1 MSAPIQSVISRLLS
15 SSNLTPRHLR
25 KFAIPLDRLVAPE
38 AAHERRK
45 PSRGAPHVAPPPEY
59 HGKAALAHA
68 VARAPGTLA
77 ANVYILSEVRRCLG
91 EGFRPQ
97 SVLDFGA
104 GVGIGTMAA
113 ARVFNED
120 PFEKVGAYLRK
131 LGTDGDGGEED
142 REGSM
147 HVGQSFIREAV
158 LVDHSSAMREMA
170 GEVLSADGLIGG
182 RLRLSHCESLRDAP
196 RSEGGYDVVVASY
209 SLNEVVREAM
219 VDPAKT
225 GETSETGEVG
235 EQVAR
240 DDRVRIAEKRLRR
253 KVKELWARTSEGGV
267 LVVVEDGTAA
277 GFETI
282 VFARDVV
289 LKLAERANE
298 GAEKGN
304 EEDAEQKTESS
315 SGACV
320 IAPCMH
326 SKACPLDGSIT
337 PHRVCRFQQRFNRP
351 LFLRRYRP
359 LHTGYEDEY
368 FSYIVIQKTSRQNRE
383 GGGPDEVEGSD
394 PWGRLVREPL
404 MKGKHVVMDAC
415 TIEGKLERR
424 TFSKKTAPPGQYSR
438 ARRSKWGDIWPIK
451 PTSKPQPVNF

>member
-1 MSAPIQSVISRLLS
+1 M
-15 SSNLTPRHLR
+15 
-25 KFAIPLDRLVAPE
+25 PLDRLVAPE

-45 PSRGAPHVAPPPEY
+45 PLRGAPHVAPVPEY
-59 HGKAALAHA
+59 DDKAALAHA

-77 ANVYILSEVRRCLG
+77 ANVYVLAEVRRCLG

-104 GVGIGTMAA
+104 GVGVGTMAA

-120 PFEKVGAYLRK
+120 PFDKVGAYVRK
-131 LGTDGDGGEED
+131 IGTEGERREAD
-142 REGSM
+142 REENV

-170 GEVLSADGLIGG
+170 GEVLSADGLIGDQV
-182 RLRLSHCESLRDAP
+182 RLSHCESLRDAP
-196 RSEGGYDVVVASY
+196 RSTDGHDVVVASY

-225 GETSETGEVG
+225 GETAGVDRDG
-235 EQVAR
+235 QVAR

-253 KVKELWARTSEGGV
+253 KVKELWARTSKGGI
-267 LVVVEDGTAA
+267 LIVVEDGTAA

-282 VFARDVV
+282 VYARDVI
-289 LKLAERANE
+289 LKLAGRGNE
-298 GAEKGN
+298 GAGVGN
-304 EEDAEQKTESS
+304 EEDEERKAEPSS
-315 SGACV
+315 EARV

-326 SKACPLDGSIT
+326 SKACPLEGSVT

-351 LFLRRYRP
+351 PFLRRYRP
-359 LHTGYEDEY
+359 LHAGYEDEY
-368 FSYIVIQKTSRQNRE
+368 FSYIVIQKTSPQNRE
-383 GGGPDEVEGSD
+383 LRGDNEDDDSD

-404 MKGKHVVMDAC
+404 MKGKHVVLDAC
-415 TIEGKLERR
+415 TVEGRLERR
-424 TFSKKTAPPGQYSR
+424 TVSKKNAPPGQYSR
-438 ARRSKWGDIWPIK
+438 ARRSKWGDIWPIR
-451 PTSKPQPVNF
+451 PTSRPQPVNF